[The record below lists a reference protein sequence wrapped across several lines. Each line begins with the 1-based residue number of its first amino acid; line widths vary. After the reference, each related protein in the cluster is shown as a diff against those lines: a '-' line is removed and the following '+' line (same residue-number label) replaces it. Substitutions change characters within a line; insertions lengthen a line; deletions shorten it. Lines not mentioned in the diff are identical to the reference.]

1 MVNPCVVSI
10 EKCVDEACSFFL
22 GGGSRLMVSFPVD
35 FLLLDYLAFF
45 FAEAEAIN
53 FVEAFVIV

>member
-1 MVNPCVVSI
+1 MNTQ
-10 EKCVDEACSFFL
+10 ASFFL
-22 GGGSRLMVSFPVD
+22 GGESRLMVSFPVD